1 MQNPIIQSRA
11 VDGDP
16 WEDITLDQAD
26 RIMGKHDPDK
36 TFRKVEIGPDG
47 FVLFDL
53 PGRQVRVNPMPDAV
67 VQEVDAGVLDGI
79 VDRLVDQLAD

>member
-1 MQNPIIQSRA
+1 MRDPIIQSRA

-26 RIMGKHDPDK
+26 RIMDQHDPDK

-47 FVLFDL
+47 FVLFRL

-67 VQEVDAGVLDGI
+67 VQEVAPDVI
-79 VDRLVDQLAD
+79 DRLIAVADAD